1 MYYFSNICIILKMLL
16 VIHVVIVESNFF
28 KLKSLKSYLILTML
42 KDKLNAFV
50 ILYIVSKRLK
60 ILNNLKLI
68 KE

>member
-1 MYYFSNICIILKMLL
+1 MLL